1 MDIGI
6 RILTNQLVILKN
18 IDKTDTF
25 NDILNRNEIKK
36 INDKIK
42 SKYLKYNGKKIRNN
56 NLTLQDYD
64 IQNGTIIIMY
74 INNKPN
80 VIKNILFDPT
90 TNHGILS
97 IFLSNMMIVFLIC
110 FNITIIMLLT
120 SCGEYET
127 IENTI
132 NTEVSEN
139 PFNKTFETFSKTVLI
154 TLVVII
160 YFFADHY
167 NLFNSL

>member
-1 MDIGI
+1 MNIGI
-6 RILTNQLVILKN
+6 RILNNQLVILKN

-42 SKYLKYNGKKIRNN
+42 SKYLKYNGKIIRNN

-74 INNKPN
+74 INNKQN
-80 VIKNILFDPT
+80 VIKDILFDPT

-132 NTEVSEN
+132 NTEDSEN
-139 PFNKTFETFSKTVLI
+139 PFNKKTFRTFSMI
-154 TLVVII
+154 VII
-160 YFFADHY
+160 SLIVFIYILSNHF
-167 NLFNSL
+167 NLL